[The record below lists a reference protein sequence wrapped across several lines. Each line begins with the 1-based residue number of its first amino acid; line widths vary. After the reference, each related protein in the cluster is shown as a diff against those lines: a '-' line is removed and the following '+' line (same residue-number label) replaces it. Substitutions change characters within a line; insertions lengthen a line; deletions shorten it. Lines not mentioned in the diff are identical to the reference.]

1 METLSDTQLALPVAS
16 GDPYGHKGLKQ
27 IEDTLLWAEQ
37 NLREPQINCLEGW
50 GDPGEPPDSPV
61 NLRFMRVFT
70 TMSLT
75 HSDGYVLYG
84 MDNTHRH
91 IWYDFWDAD
100 LGRPIG
106 SKAQHHQDINGLY
119 IREFTNGWAVYNRS
133 GKNQPITLPHTSIG
147 VSSNKQDIT
156 HLLPDL
162 DGEIY
167 LRVGKPFDL
176 NRDGTINILDLI
188 LVSQHFGT
196 AAGDVNGDG
205 TTNILDL
212 TLLAQQFS
220 Q

>member
-1 METLSDTQLALPVAS
+1 METIPYNLKVGYTRDQIIEIERTLS
-16 GDPYGHKGLKQ
+16 
-27 IEDTLLWAEQ
+27 WAEE
-37 NLREPQINCLEGW
+37 NLREPRVNCLEGW
-50 GDPGEPPDSPV
+50 GIPHEPPDSSR
-61 NLRFMRVFT
+61 NKRFMRVFT

-84 MDNTHRH
+84 MNNTHQH
-91 IWYDFWDAD
+91 IWHSFWDAD
-100 LGRPIG
+100 LGRPVG
-106 SKAQHHQDINGLY
+106 PKARQYQNTEGLF

-133 GKNQPITLPHTSIG
+133 GSPQSIDLPQYTTG
-147 VSSNKQDIT
+147 VSSERQNIT

-167 LRVGKPFDL
+167 LRVGKPYDL

-188 LVSQHFGT
+188 LISQHFGT

-220 Q
+220 K